1 MLPFKKILCPI
12 DFSEPSYEALKT
24 ANELAS
30 HFSAEL
36 YLIHVIPPV
45 HTVPVP
51 PLYLQELEESAKNSL
66 HDVFQKRVPKKLR
79 ARQILVHGDP
89 AGEIVRIA
97 AEEDIDLIIIATHGQ
112 TGWRQFIF
120 GSVADKVVRLALC
133 PVLTIRGPREED

>member
-24 ANELAS
+24 ANELAL
-30 HFSAEL
+30 HFSAKL

-45 HTVPVP
+45 HTVPIP
-51 PLYLQELEESAKNSL
+51 PLYLQKLEESAKNSL

-79 ARQILVHGDP
+79 ARQILVYGDP

-97 AEEDIDLIIIATHGQ
+97 AEEHIDLITIATHGQ
-112 TGWRQFIF
+112 TGWR
-120 GSVADKVVRLALC
+120 
-133 PVLTIRGPREED
+133 